1 MNKASNNRR
10 ELVDGIISGKYLQ
23 VDETLL
29 ALNDEYVEAV
39 IEVTQIIDKYSVYA
53 LSSVLDGNILIEF
66 ENEVNYKVGERVL
79 IVGSLELSEI
89 S

>member
-53 LSSVLDGNILIEF
+53 LSSVLDGNVLIEF
-66 ENEVNYKVGERVL
+66 ENEVNYKVGGESFDCWFFRT
-79 IVGSLELSEI
+79 E
-89 S
+89 

>member
-10 ELVDGIISGKYLQ
+10 ELVDGIISGKYPQ

-53 LSSVLDGNILIEF
+53 LSSVLDGNVLIEF

>member
-53 LSSVLDGNILIEF
+53 LSSVLDGNVLIEF

>member
-1 MNKASNNRR
+1 MRYKKVQTKIQYNWFLNKASNNRR

-39 IEVTQIIDKYSVYA
+39 IDENGKVVIKNWVYGEKYGYGG
-53 LSSVLDGNILIEF
+53 LCR
-66 ENEVNYKVGERVL
+66 NYN
-79 IVGSLELSEI
+79 
-89 S
+89 

>member
-53 LSSVLDGNILIEF
+53 LSSVLDGNVLIEF
-66 ENEVNYKVGERVL
+66 EN
-79 IVGSLELSEI
+79 
-89 S
+89 

>member
-29 ALNDEYVEAV
+29 TLNDEYVEAV

-53 LSSVLDGNILIEF
+53 LSSVLDGNVLIEF